1 MLVSLRLSRSRG
13 LSPVWA
19 HHAQGSGGCARRQ
32 QTRDARA
39 RACLLSERV
48 LTWMGHIARTVHGVG
63 RSTQQRPTRQLASRA
78 NKTPGK
84 HRPSHGSHGLPGR
97 ASLVAAA
104 AMEQPA
110 AMSFL
115 GLLGWLCLTTL
126 AAVALYQAGRSVHRL
141 LSRRQPKASRSP
153 SLPPE
158 VAAAK
163 LRPVREGDDTL

>member
-1 MLVSLRLSRSRG
+1 
-13 LSPVWA
+13 
-19 HHAQGSGGCARRQ
+19 
-32 QTRDARA
+32 
-39 RACLLSERV
+39 
-48 LTWMGHIARTVHGVG
+48 MGHIARTVHGVG
-63 RSTQQRPTRQLASRA
+63 RSTQQQRTRQLASRA

-126 AAVALYQAGRSVHRL
+126 AAVALYQAGRSVNRL

>member
-1 MLVSLRLSRSRG
+1 MEV
-13 LSPVWA
+13 
-19 HHAQGSGGCARRQ
+19 RQ
-32 QTRDARA
+32 QTRDAT
-39 RACLLSERV
+39 
-48 LTWMGHIARTVHGVG
+48 LTWMGHIATTVHGFG
-63 RSTQQRPTRQLASRA
+63 RSTQQRRTRQLASRA